1 MESRNSFVILDLLHH
16 ARAWTTHAIR
26 LRVHNPVVAQ
36 GVGASCSCSGAVT
49 WSCSGRRGEL
59 RRRWI
64 GDQRQRD
71 WGRKPGE
78 LWHRPWQSRERRRGD
93 GEERK
98 RGDPAN
104 LFWNLSVQHIGGI
117 FHSSGS
123 VPTDSSTKQKK
134 MKDRSARLRC
144 GTQHTLNTAILV
156 FPYKMGVTFT
166 SCWSGRTPRITSVP
180 TAFSVTDSINLLTTG
195 RLTCKRVQPI
205 IL

>member
-1 MESRNSFVILDLLHH
+1 LETSGSGIGGGS
-16 ARAWTTHAIR
+16 
-26 LRVHNPVVAQ
+26 PV
-36 GVGASCSCSGAVT
+36 SSGTV
-49 WSCSGRRGEL
+49 RG
-59 RRRWI
+59 
-64 GDQRQRD
+64 
-71 WGRKPGE
+71 
-78 LWHRPWQSRERRRGD
+78 SREREDAETERNGS
-93 GEERK
+93 GEIRPICFGTS
-98 RGDPAN
+98 R
-104 LFWNLSVQHIGGI
+104 
-117 FHSSGS
+117 SSIL
-123 VPTDSSTKQKK
+123 VEYSTRAARFQQIPQPNKKK